1 MESVIEC
8 RGLSHAYGRKKVL
21 NDLNF
26 SAPPGRILGL
36 LGKNGAGKTTTINI
50 LMGFLEPLAG
60 DCRIFGEPSHNI
72 RPLTRRRIGLLH
84 EGHLQYDF
92 MTIHQIERFHSR
104 FYPNWNRSIFFELID
119 KLNLKLNHKIRKMSC
134 GQRSQVALGLILAQ
148 EPELFMLDDYS
159 MGLDAGYRRLFLELF
174 CQKVRQTGRT
184 VLLTSHI
191 VQDLEKLVDDII
203 ILHQGRVLVQSPLT
217 DFMKN
222 IKSYSFS
229 INSENGAVPMP
240 RDEVILNHEQVGPDN
255 TVFSYENL
263 DSVKNRLDALGFKV
277 ANLRSEPLGG
287 LEDVFIGLTG
297 RY

>member
-1 MESVIEC
+1 MEPVITC
-8 RGLSHAYGRKKVL
+8 RGLSHSYGRKKVL
-21 NDLNF
+21 NDLDF
-26 SAPPGRILGL
+26 SVQPGRILGL

-60 DCRIFGEPSHNI
+60 DCRIFGEPSHQI

-84 EGHLQYDF
+84 EGHLQYEF
-92 MTIHQIERFHSR
+92 MTIEQVERFHSQ
-104 FYPNWNRSIFFELID
+104 FYPNWRREVFFELID
-119 KLNLKLNHKIRKMSC
+119 KLKLKNSHKIRKMSC

-148 EPELFMLDDYS
+148 DPELFILDDYS

-174 CQKVRQTGRT
+174 CQKVREAGRT

-191 VQDLEKLVDDII
+191 VQDLERLVDDII
-203 ILHQGRVLVQSPLT
+203 ILDQGKVLIQDSLT

-222 IKSYSFS
+222 MKTYAFS
-229 INSENGAVPMP
+229 LGSENGGMTVP
-240 RDEVILNHEQVGPDN
+240 RDEVILNHDQVGSEN
-255 TVFSYENL
+255 TIFSYEPLEN
-263 DSVKNRLDALGFKV
+263 VKNRLDGLGVKV
-277 ANLRSEPLGG
+277 QDIRPAPLGS